1 MREFSKISPQ
11 FWLGETAKK
20 LRGHQEAQIVAMY
33 LLSSPHANMIG
44 MYYLPKMFISHE
56 TGLTLQGASKGL
68 LRCIEAGFC
77 SYDEEKE
84 IIWVVEMAN
93 YQIGELKPSDKRS
106 VGAQNEYLK
115 VPDCNHSMAFFD
127 KYSSTLNLTTSKGLR
142 RGFDDPLKQEEEDG
156 EEDGDE
162 KGDRKES
169 APRGAGVS
177 LLSDEGIDTQV
188 ASDFLAI
195 RKAKRAPLTA
205 TALDG
210 IKREAGKAGITLEDA
225 LRVCVER
232 GWQGYKAEWDKREG
246 QVLDG
251 TATTPKT
258 AQSGPYGRYVEQP
271 MDYPLAEPDKD
282 MYSGPVD
289 PNAATSALAAMR
301 EKIKQGGEAF

>member
-93 YQIGELKPSDKRS
+93 YQIGELKPFDKRS

-142 RGFDDPLKQEEEDG
+142 RGFDGPPKQEEEDG
-156 EEDGDE
+156 EE

-169 APRGAGVS
+169 APRGAGFS
-177 LLSDEGIDTQV
+177 LLSDEGIDSQV
-188 ASDFLAI
+188 TSDFLAI

-232 GWQGYKAEWDKREG
+232 GWQSYKAEWDKREG

-251 TATTPKT
+251 TASPPKT
-258 AQSGPYGRYVEQP
+258 AQPTPPPAEKKP
-271 MDYPLAEPDKD
+271 DYWRPDPKRMMNAEE
-282 MYSGPVD
+282 
-289 PNAATSALAAMR
+289 LAAL
-301 EKIKQGGEAF
+301 EAGRACLK

>member
-84 IIWVVEMAN
+84 IVWVVEMAN

-142 RGFDDPLKQEEEDG
+142 RGFDDPPKQEEEDG
-156 EEDGDE
+156 EEDGDGKGE
-162 KGDRKES
+162 GDRKES

-177 LLSDEGIDTQV
+177 LLSDEGIDSQV

-195 RKAKRAPLTA
+195 RKAKRAPLTT

-232 GWQGYKAEWDKREG
+232 GWQAFKAEWHQGDRGKKNSHDLSGKNWQEG
-246 QVLDG
+246 INPDG
-251 TATTPKT
+251 
-258 AQSGPYGRYVEQP
+258 S
-271 MDYPLAEPDKD
+271 
-282 MYSGPVD
+282 
-289 PNAATSALAAMR
+289 
-301 EKIKQGGEAF
+301 F

>member
-142 RGFDDPLKQEEEDG
+142 RGFDDPSKQEEEDG
-156 EEDGDE
+156 EEDGDGKE
-162 KGDRKES
+162 DGGRKES
-169 APRGAGVS
+169 APRGAGFS
-177 LLSDEGIDTQV
+177 LLSNEGIDSQV

-225 LRVCVER
+225 LRVCIER

-246 QVLDG
+246 QVPAG
-251 TATTPKT
+251 TATPPTEKKPDYWRPDPK
-258 AQSGPYGRYVEQP
+258 R
-271 MDYPLAEPDKD
+271 MMNAEE
-282 MYSGPVD
+282 
-289 PNAATSALAAMR
+289 LAAL
-301 EKIKQGGEAF
+301 EAGRACLK

>member
-142 RGFDDPLKQEEEDG
+142 RGFDGPPKQEEEDG
-156 EEDGDE
+156 EE
-162 KGDRKES
+162 KGDRKET
-169 APRGAGVS
+169 ARRGAGFS
-177 LLSDEGIDTQV
+177 LLSDEGIDSQV
-188 ASDFLAI
+188 ASDFIAI

-232 GWQGYKAEWDKREG
+232 GWQSYKAEWDKREG
-246 QVLDG
+246 QILDG
-251 TATTPKT
+251 TASSTKT
-258 AQSGPYGRYVEQP
+258 AQPTPPSAEKKPDYWRPDPKRMMTEEELAVLHAGR
-271 MDYPLAEPDKD
+271 
-282 MYSGPVD
+282 
-289 PNAATSALAAMR
+289 ALL
-301 EKIKQGGEAF
+301 K

>member
-142 RGFDDPLKQEEEDG
+142 RGFDDPPKQEEEDG
-156 EEDGDE
+156 EE

-177 LLSDEGIDTQV
+177 LLSDEGIDSQV

-251 TATTPKT
+251 AASSKKT
-258 AQSGPYGRYVEQP
+258 AQPTPPPAEKKP
-271 MDYPLAEPDKD
+271 DYWRPDPKRMMNAEE
-282 MYSGPVD
+282 
-289 PNAATSALAAMR
+289 LAAL
-301 EKIKQGGEAF
+301 EAGRAYLK

>member
-84 IIWVVEMAN
+84 IVWVVEMAN

-127 KYSSTLNLTTSKGLR
+127 KYSSALNLTTSKGLR
-142 RGFDDPLKQEEEDG
+142 RGFDDPPKQEEEDR
-156 EEDGDE
+156 EEDRDGKGE
-162 KGDRKES
+162 GDRKES

-177 LLSDEGIDTQV
+177 LLSDEGIDSQV

-232 GWQGYKAEWDKREG
+232 GWQAFKAEWHQAQPKRQPG
-246 QVLDG
+246 IYDSTG
-251 TATTPKT
+251 KT
-258 AQSGPYGRYVEQP
+258 LTERN
-271 MDYPLAEPDKD
+271 AE
-282 MYSGPVD
+282 
-289 PNAATSALAAMR
+289 AMR
-301 EKIKQGGEAF
+301 LGGKLLFGDGYEPA

>member
-115 VPDCNHSMAFFD
+115 VPYCNHSMAFFD

-142 RGFDDPLKQEEEDG
+142 RGFDDPPKQEEEDG
-156 EEDGDE
+156 EEDGEE

-177 LLSDEGIDTQV
+177 LLSDEGIDSQV

-232 GWQGYKAEWDKREG
+232 GWQAFKAEWHQGDRGKKNSHDLSGKNWQEG
-246 QVLDG
+246 INPDG
-251 TATTPKT
+251 
-258 AQSGPYGRYVEQP
+258 S
-271 MDYPLAEPDKD
+271 
-282 MYSGPVD
+282 
-289 PNAATSALAAMR
+289 
-301 EKIKQGGEAF
+301 F